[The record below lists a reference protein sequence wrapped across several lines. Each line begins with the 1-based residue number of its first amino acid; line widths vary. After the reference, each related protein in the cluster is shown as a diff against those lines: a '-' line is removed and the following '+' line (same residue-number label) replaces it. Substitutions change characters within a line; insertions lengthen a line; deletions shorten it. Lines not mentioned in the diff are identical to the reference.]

1 MARFAGRAPQ
11 AWGLD
16 VPGVTSTLGPRAERD
31 QAIALTFDACGGTHT
46 NDPGLGI
53 DRDLIEVLRQHDA
66 KATLFLNRRW
76 IAAHPAFAAELAA
89 DPLFELASHGVLH
102 RPLSVTGRSAY
113 GQAGTADPGAVYDE
127 IVGNDLLAD
136 LVGGRPTWFRSGTA
150 HCDDVAVAIAAELRS
165 PVVNFSL
172 NGDAG
177 SSFNGQQVSAQLS
190 SAKPG
195 DIVIAHMNRPEHGTA
210 EGFRLGLAPLLARGL
225 RTATLSEY
233 LEPSLPTGVWLQE
246 ARRGVQRQAL

>member
-1 MARFAGRAPQ
+1 MARYAGRAPQ

-16 VPGVTSTLGPRAERD
+16 VTGVTGALGPPAERD
-31 QAIALTFDACGGTHT
+31 RAVALTFDACGGTHA

-53 DRDLIEVLRQHDA
+53 DHDLIDVLRQHEA

-89 DPLFELASHGVLH
+89 DPLFELANHGVLH

-113 GQAGTADPGAVYDE
+113 GQAGTTDPGAVYDE

-136 LVGGRPTWFRSGTA
+136 LVKGRPTWFRAGTA

-172 NGDAG
+172 NADAG
-177 SSFNGQQVSAQLS
+177 STFNGQQVSAQL
-190 SAKPG
+190 AAANPG
-195 DIVIAHMNRPEHGTA
+195 DIVIAHLNRPEHGTA
-210 EGFRLGLAPLLARGL
+210 EGFRIGLAPLLDRDL

-233 LEPSLPTGVWLQE
+233 LEPSLRAGV
-246 ARRGVQRQAL
+246 RQPFQKSL